1 MAVSDE
7 LLIVDLDAGDADAGM
22 ALSTEAGW
30 NQTAD
35 DWRHFIETGHAIG
48 VRDGDG
54 RLIASAA
61 ALPYDGPLG
70 YIGMVL
76 VTQSWRRRGIATRLV
91 DRCIEALEGR
101 NLVPVLDAT
110 AAGEAVYSRQGFLPQ
125 FRFDR
130 WQGTGGGGEL
140 AAGGADVSAVVNLDA
155 AAFGAARSSLMT
167 DFLGRD
173 GTQVLLAEGGE
184 GFAMIRHGRRAWQAG
199 PVVAP
204 DQGTALDLVK
214 QLMATASG
222 PVFIDVPQRWQAIG
236 QWLTDAGFT
245 VQRSFAR
252 MALRRAEP
260 FGDPSRLF
268 AVAGPEFG

>member
-1 MAVSDE
+1 MAASNE
-7 LLIVDLDAGDADAGM
+7 LQIVGLSTDDIHGGM

-30 NQTAD
+30 NQTAE
-35 DWRHFIETGHAIG
+35 DWRHFIENGHTIG

-54 RLIASAA
+54 TLIASAA
-61 ALPYDGPLG
+61 ALPYDGQFG
-70 YIGMVL
+70 FIGMVL

-91 DRCIEALEGR
+91 DQCIERFDGW

-110 AAGEAVYSRQGFLPQ
+110 AAGEEVYKKQGFVPQ

-130 WQGTGGGGEL
+130 WQGTCNGESEL
-140 AAGGADVSAVVNLDA
+140 AIRMEAAAIVELDA
-155 AAFGAARSSLMT
+155 AACGAARPRLMA

-173 GTQVLLAEGGE
+173 GTQVLLAGRRDA
-184 GFAMIRHGRRAWQAG
+184 FAMIRQGRRAWQAG

-204 DQGTALDLVK
+204 NEQAALSLLQRLMGTG
-214 QLMATASG
+214 SG

-236 QWLTDAGFT
+236 KWLGDAGFT

-252 MALRRAEP
+252 MALRRAEI

>member
-1 MAVSDE
+1 MAGSDE
-7 LLIVDLDAGDADAGM
+7 LQIVDLGIADIGGGM

-35 DWRHFIETGHAIG
+35 DWCHFIERGKTIG

-61 ALPYDGPLG
+61 VLPYIGPLG

-76 VTQSWRRRGIATRLV
+76 VTQRWRRQGIATRLV
-91 DRCIEALEGR
+91 DRCIEALESQG
-101 NLVPVLDAT
+101 LVPVLDAT
-110 AAGEAVYSRQGFLPQ
+110 AAGEAVYARQGFLAQ

-130 WQGTGGGGEL
+130 WQGRGGGGGQ
-140 AAGGADVSAVVNLDA
+140 ANIGVDASTIVRLDA
-155 AAFGAARSSLMT
+155 AAFGAARPNLMN
-167 DFLGRD
+167 DFIGRD
-173 GTQVLLAEGGE
+173 DTQVILAEDGE
-184 GFAMIRHGRRAWQAG
+184 SFAMVRRGRRAWQAG
-199 PVVAP
+199 PVVTAEEK
-204 DQGTALDLVK
+204 TAL
-214 QLMATASG
+214 QLIRRLMGTVSG
-222 PVFIDVPQRWQAIG
+222 SVFIDVPQRWRAIG
-236 QWLTDAGFT
+236 QWLAGAGFT